1 MDNRITKPR
10 LSNFLAYEW
19 LLILLTFALAILGW
33 EVLFTVGKVKLT
45 EGQAFYYY
53 YDMNVSANDDGF
65 RNYLGDTFSY
75 DILEVRGEKIPS
87 ESIDV
92 DVLTVKYSAK
102 KLDAVFANGSLNEP
116 DENGYRASR
125 ANTIVDAYEVLD
137 FHSLYEMAC
146 DYLKGFLKTGESDY
160 LIFSNLDTEKIEQ
173 CFYSRN
179 GKDNRYRAGQISA
192 KNELERIEKLC
203 LEVKDFKK
211 ILEFDET
218 LSAENSIFYRYTKYE
233 QAYKTSYF
241 EKDRENYKEEYD
253 LQTEKCYGLKL
264 DKLPNT
270 STSEFFRIGSN
281 TDSKDIVLMAVEFL
295 GENKDLQFE
304 SIAFINT
311 VVRSFSS
318 VL

>member
-102 KLDAVFANGSLNEP
+102 KLE
-116 DENGYRASR
+116 
-125 ANTIVDAYEVLD
+125 
-137 FHSLYEMAC
+137 
-146 DYLKGFLKTGESDY
+146 
-160 LIFSNLDTEKIEQ
+160 
-173 CFYSRN
+173 
-179 GKDNRYRAGQISA
+179 IS
-192 KNELERIEKLC
+192 
-203 LEVKDFKK
+203 
-211 ILEFDET
+211 
-218 LSAENSIFYRYTKYE
+218 
-233 QAYKTSYF
+233 
-241 EKDRENYKEEYD
+241 
-253 LQTEKCYGLKL
+253 G
-264 DKLPNT
+264 
-270 STSEFFRIGSN
+270 
-281 TDSKDIVLMAVEFL
+281 
-295 GENKDLQFE
+295 
-304 SIAFINT
+304 
-311 VVRSFSS
+311 
-318 VL
+318 